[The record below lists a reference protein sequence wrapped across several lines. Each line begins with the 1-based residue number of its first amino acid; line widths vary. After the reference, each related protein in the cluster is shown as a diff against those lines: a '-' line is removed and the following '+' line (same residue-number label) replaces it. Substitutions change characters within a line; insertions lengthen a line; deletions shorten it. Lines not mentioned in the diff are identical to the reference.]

1 MTTKVNP
8 AEVTNNFESF
18 GRDIQFITIDYTVA
32 VNGSAGPLGAQNAI
46 RNTLMTEG
54 TIVAMGPL
62 LDSNT
67 QQTVAFEGGDSVNV
81 TTMQASLRALGT
93 VDGVDLSS
101 TEVHA
106 TKLGILDT
114 ALVS

>member
-8 AEVTNNFESF
+8 AAVTNNFESV
-18 GRDIQFITIDYTVA
+18 GRDIQFLTIDYTVA

-54 TIVAMGPL
+54 TIIAMGPL

-67 QQTVAFEGGDSVNV
+67 QQTVAFEGADSVV
-81 TTMQASLRALGT
+81 VATLQADIRTLGT
-93 VDGVDLSS
+93 HDSVDVSGATVTAKDL
-101 TEVHA
+101 TIAV
-106 TKLGILDT
+106 
-114 ALVS
+114 

>member
-1 MTTKVNP
+1 M
-8 AEVTNNFESF
+8 
-18 GRDIQFITIDYTVA
+18 TIDYTVA

-54 TIVAMGPL
+54 TIIAMGPL
-62 LDSNT
+62 LDGNT

-93 VDGVDLSS
+93 VDGVNLSS
-101 TEVHA
+101 TECHA

-114 ALVS
+114 ALVA

>member
-8 AEVTNNFESF
+8 TAVTNNFESF
-18 GRDIQFITIDYTVA
+18 GRDIQFLTIDYTTA
-32 VNGSAGPLGAQNAI
+32 VNGSAGPSGAQNAI
-46 RNTLMTEG
+46 RNTLMTQG

-62 LDSNT
+62 LDTNT
-67 QQTVAFEGGDSVNV
+67 QQTVAFEGGDTVDA
-81 TTMQASLRALGT
+81 TTMQVALRALGT
-93 VDGVDLSS
+93 VDGVNLGS